1 MNPKQSLIKQLLA
14 ETLVQLQAAQS
25 LLQGIDNLQ
34 NLQRPIE
41 ETTFFEWGCTE
52 TPTTSEPSTK
62 PSKPARKKPVTKSA
76 PKETP
81 SETPQDTSEPDKAEA
96 SKPDGRPVITAE
108 ALRATASAYR
118 NSHSTIEL
126 KEIMRALDCAK
137 LSDVDTDEKRYA
149 LNNAILD
156 AQAE

>member
-34 NLQRPIE
+34 SLPIKQ
-41 ETTFFEWGCTE
+41 TTSHSKSCTE

-126 KEIMRALDCAK
+126 KEIMKALDCAK